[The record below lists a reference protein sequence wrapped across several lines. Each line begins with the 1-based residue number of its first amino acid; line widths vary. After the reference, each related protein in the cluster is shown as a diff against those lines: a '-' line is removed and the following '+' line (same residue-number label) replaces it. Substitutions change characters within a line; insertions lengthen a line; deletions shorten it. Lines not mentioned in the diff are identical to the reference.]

1 MPNEYIATG
10 NISNVY
16 GKEIRW
22 KNVFENIQWYNI
34 IHGKHYNLASVL
46 EETKYWVEDVKEDF
60 QFVDPEIGNM
70 ALGAEKSGVMFSY
83 LHIISDNLVEEYDE
97 DLSNERKENIL
108 KKRKQRY
115 DEIIKYIRKVGVV

>member
-1 MPNEYIATG
+1 
-10 NISNVY
+10 
-16 GKEIRW
+16 
-22 KNVFENIQWYNI
+22 
-34 IHGKHYNLASVL
+34 
-46 EETKYWVEDVKEDF
+46 
-60 QFVDPEIGNM
+60 
-70 ALGAEKSGVMFSY
+70 MFSY

>member
-10 NISNVY
+10 DISNVY
-16 GKEIRW
+16 GTEIRW
-22 KNVFENIQWYNI
+22 KNVFENIQGYNI
-34 IHGKHYNLASVL
+34 IYGKHYNLASVL

-83 LHIISDNLVEEYDE
+83 LHIISDNLVEEYE
-97 DLSNERKENIL
+97 ENLSNGE
-108 KKRKQRY
+108 KK
-115 DEIIKYIRKVGVV
+115 IS